1 MRKQIFYGMRSLAE
15 IDDKIKIQSRYWRRI
30 KIISIEYFGGGYILE
45 LEVGEPVK

>member
-1 MRKQIFYGMRSLAE
+1 MRKQILYGMRSLAE
-15 IDDKIKIQSRYWRRI
+15 IDDKIKIHSRYWRRI